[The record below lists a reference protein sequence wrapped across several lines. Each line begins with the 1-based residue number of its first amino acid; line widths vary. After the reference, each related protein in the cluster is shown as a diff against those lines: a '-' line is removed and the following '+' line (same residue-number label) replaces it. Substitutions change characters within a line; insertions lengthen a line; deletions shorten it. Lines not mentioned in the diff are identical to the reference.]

1 MRLSIWLTELKVI
14 EVAKSPGVRLTHRG
28 TADKRM
34 FFREPISVRK
44 SLSCFT
50 SEIRAWSERS
60 VKEWVVSAAQPV
72 VREVDPPIRSAR
84 SRVSGRSS
92 EDGRNG
98 RTKPRG
104 SGKLRSFAAFPKVGA
119 ARTRCPPC
127 LKEGCKCARSK
138 RRCARVCSGNF
149 LHGDK
154 DCRWRGCDSLSTGLV
169 PCFHSM
175 SVETPSPSWSR

>member
-1 MRLSIWLTELKVI
+1 MRLSIWPTEVKAVGGC
-14 EVAKSPGVRLTHRG
+14 EVSRRAPDARRDGGKEEV
-28 TADKRM
+28 
-34 FFREPISVRK
+34 FREAISVRK

-50 SEIRAWSERS
+50 SEIRAWSVRS
-60 VKEWVVSAAQPV
+60 VREWVVSAAQPV

-138 RRCARVCSGNF
+138 RRCARVCRVTSFMATRTAAGAAVIA
-149 LHGDK
+149 
-154 DCRWRGCDSLSTGLV
+154 CRPAWFRASI
-169 PCFHSM
+169 P
-175 SVETPSPSWSR
+175 